1 MHAPS
6 IMELSGRFGLE
17 GCLAMSL
24 ITVTDMD
31 VDSKSELGSAAVCI
45 NKISGEDRV
54 SVERKNKLPWKGT
67 LPGRVVLIGNN
78 LPDFPNLRRPRS
90 RHAC

>member
-1 MHAPS
+1 
-6 IMELSGRFGLE
+6 
-17 GCLAMSL
+17 MSL

-54 SVERKNKLPWKGT
+54 NVERKNKLPWKGT